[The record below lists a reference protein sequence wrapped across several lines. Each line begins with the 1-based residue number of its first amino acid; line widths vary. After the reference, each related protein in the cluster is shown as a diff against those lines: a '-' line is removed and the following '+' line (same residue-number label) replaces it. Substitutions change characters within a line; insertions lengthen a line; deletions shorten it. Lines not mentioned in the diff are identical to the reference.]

1 MDLQTTICVGR
12 MTDAQRKVSTDTCTD
27 LHEISNVVLNISNLF
42 FGPKDLFWKRE
53 RLIY

>member
-12 MTDAQRKVSTDTCTD
+12 MTDAQRKVPTDTCTD
-27 LHEISNVVLNISNLF
+27 LHEISNLF
-42 FGPKDLFWKRE
+42 LGPKDLFWKCE